1 MRAFYRK
8 LGVFFS
14 LCFIG
19 FVVAQAYY
27 LLSNFSVLDSWLR
40 DATMISL
47 LGGLMFCGFLAI
59 IMLFVSQQQNIDVI
73 YIQDN
78 PTGTH
83 PGLHSSEGFSANGQ
97 ASENFGHN
105 GEFSVRQVERII
117 IDNQYDKKQLLDE
130 FLQNVCR
137 QLEASVGV
145 LYLGRSLEGR
155 NYFEVVSTYAY
166 YSSNEHRKQYEIG
179 QGLVGQVAKNGKPIQ
194 LDTVPEGY
202 VEVVSGLGKASPQHL
217 MIFPVKNDEN
227 EILSILELASFQ
239 RLNNREEAFLQE
251 VALLLAKEIEA
262 NEYQSLNL

>member
-19 FVVAQAYY
+19 FVAGQAYY
-27 LLSNFSVLDSWLR
+27 LLANFSVLDSWLR
-40 DATMISL
+40 DTTLILL
-47 LGGLMFCGFLAI
+47 LGGLMFSGFLAI
-59 IMLFVSQQQNIDVI
+59 IMLFVSQKQNIDVI

-78 PTGTH
+78 PAGGRLGHNTLDGST
-83 PGLHSSEGFSANGQ
+83 FNGQ
-97 ASENFGHN
+97 TSDAYGQT

-117 IDNQYDKKQLLDE
+117 IENQYDKKQLLDE

-145 LYLGRSLEGR
+145 LYLGRALEGR
-155 NYFEVVSTYAY
+155 NYFEVLSTYAY
-166 YSSNEHRKQYEIG
+166 YNPNEHHKQYEIG
-179 QGLVGQVAKNGKPIQ
+179 QGLVGQVAKNGKAIQ
-194 LDTVPEGY
+194 LDTIPEGY
-202 VEVVSGLGKASPQHL
+202 VEVVSGLGKASPKHL

-239 RLNNREEAFLQE
+239 RLNHQEEVFLQE